1 LVDIGCP
8 VLRDATACPERPVA
22 ARLTVTR
29 SGPDPADVVHQ
40 MSDQS
45 GHFAIDLKPGTYALS
60 AGSRDGSAVPAA
72 TPVMVTVTAGHYSKV
87 AVHLDS
93 GVR

>member
-1 LVDIGCP
+1 
-8 VLRDATACPERPVA
+8 
-22 ARLTVTR
+22 
-29 SGPDPADVVHQ
+29 